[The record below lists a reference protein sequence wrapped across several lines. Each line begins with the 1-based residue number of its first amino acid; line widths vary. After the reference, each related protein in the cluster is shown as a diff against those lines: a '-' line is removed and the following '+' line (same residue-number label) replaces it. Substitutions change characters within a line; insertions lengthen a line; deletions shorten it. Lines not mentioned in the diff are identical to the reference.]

1 MSGQTFRRLL
11 DRKMSAINSCY
22 NRALIGDPTLAGDLV
37 FRLVINQQ
45 GGVRVE
51 VTQNDQRLS
60 VAGVTACIEQR
71 LGTMNFAASPPVGG
85 EFRVRLPLSF
95 IAP

>member
-1 MSGQTFRRLL
+1 
-11 DRKMSAINSCY
+11 
-22 NRALIGDPTLAGDLV
+22 
-37 FRLVINQQ
+37 
-45 GGVRVE
+45 